1 MKPKPLAWLTAF
13 GLSCLLLSSCYTVVR
28 APRTAADVQEEQ
40 VWAEDQTTTPRVGRF
55 RDQDDWGDSYRYPG
69 APYSGGGY
77 PIYGIGYDSRYGMY
91 SSGAYGYGA
100 PYGYGYGGYG
110 YDPYGYG
117 YDPYYR
123 DTSGYY
129 LPPGYELI
137 STDEREQMEET
148 IRDLSD
154 PESSGKA
161 VDTPTLN
168 RQREQQDAAWD
179 NRTDDRRR
187 ESTLAPRPVSAPPK
201 IQTSSGGS
209 AKPATS
215 TPTKKPKTKE
225 TERRRR

>member
-1 MKPKPLAWLTAF
+1 MKPKPLAWLIVF
-13 GLSCLLLSSCYTVVR
+13 GFSCLLLSSCYTVVR

-40 VWAEDQTTTPRVGRF
+40 VWTEDQSIAPRVGRF

-91 SSGAYGYGA
+91 GSGAYGYGA

-154 PESSGKA
+154 QESSGKA

-168 RQREQQDAAWD
+168 RQREQQDTVWK
-179 NRTDDRRR
+179 NRTSRTR
-187 ESTLAPRPVSAPPK
+187 ESTFVPTPPPPPPK
-201 IQTSSGGS
+201 IQSGSDGS
-209 AKPATS
+209 AKPAS
-215 TPTKKPKTKE
+215 SKPADSKPKMKSKK
-225 TERRRR
+225 RRR